1 MDVQEKSKKK
11 IQINIDKDLAEQA
24 ETVFNDIGLNQTSA
38 LTAFYKKVVAEGGLP
53 FDLHQTP
60 EQKAN
65 LGLRESIKK
74 LPVEQLKTQSQVEA
88 WFKDDTQDY

>member
-1 MDVQEKSKKK
+1 MDTREKKK
-11 IQINIDKDLAEQA
+11 IQINMDKDLAEQA

-65 LGLRESIKK
+65 LDLRESIKG
-74 LPVEQLKTQSQVEA
+74 LPVKQLKTRGQVEA
-88 WFKDDTQDY
+88 WFEDESQDY